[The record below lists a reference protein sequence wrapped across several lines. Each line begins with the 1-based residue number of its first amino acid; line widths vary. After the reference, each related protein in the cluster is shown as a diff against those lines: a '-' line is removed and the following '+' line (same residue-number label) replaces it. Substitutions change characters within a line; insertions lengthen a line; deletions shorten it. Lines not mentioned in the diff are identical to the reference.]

1 MPDKKLK
8 APIERKTKKIGS
20 KPKNKGKGRRKNQR
34 KTKKQRKQ
42 PESETKNIPKNY
54 GKQIIKFIKTE
65 KKLTQEA
72 LKIIGS
78 KVSYEKLIQELKLKK
93 KTLRNIPDL
102 RNLWT

>member
-1 MPDKKLK
+1 MKERPRKLV
-8 APIERKTKKIGS
+8 AS
-20 KPKNKGKGRRKNQR
+20 QKNKGKGRRKNQR